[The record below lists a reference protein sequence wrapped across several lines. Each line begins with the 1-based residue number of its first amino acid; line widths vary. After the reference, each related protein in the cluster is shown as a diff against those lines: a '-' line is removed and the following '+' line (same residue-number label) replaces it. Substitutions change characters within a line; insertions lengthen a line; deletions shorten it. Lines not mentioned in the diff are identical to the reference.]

1 MDIKHF
7 FEKLKSVFTS
17 DKKLA
22 VLCAVGVLGV
32 VLLII
37 SEFIPSGEKKTE
49 KKESVTAAQSQE
61 TYAEDIE
68 KRLTEIVS
76 SIDGAGKTRVM
87 VTLESGA
94 EQVYAKN
101 EKIKSDTSGGTA
113 LEKENFS
120 DEKEYVLIETDG
132 NEGGMIIKLIQP
144 KIRGVA
150 VVCEGGGSDAVRQE
164 ITQEIIA
171 AALVLALGS
180 AVFINWYYNRP
191 SVKSANAKPSVEAVD
206 NTGGN
211 LGDAQ
216 LVNSSGVS
224 ESAVT
229 TGKSSDYFASA
240 KLRRNSAHDE
250 ASETLNKVIKD
261 SSSDASAV
269 KEATEALKAL
279 SNAIKLEGD
288 IEALIKA
295 KTGGDCVVII
305 NNNSAEVIV
314 AKGALNDTVIL
325 QIKEIVLKQTGFSAE
340 NITIVELSS

>member
-1 MDIKHF
+1 MDIKHS

-32 VLLII
+32 VLLIL
-37 SEFIPSGEKKTE
+37 SEFIPSGEKKAE

-68 KRLTEIVS
+68 KRLTVS

-164 ITQEIIA
+164 ITQAITA
-171 AALVLALGS
+171 VLDIS
-180 AVFINWYYNRP
+180 ASRVYIT
-191 SVKSANAKPSVEAVD
+191 KMSA
-206 NTGGN
+206 
-211 LGDAQ
+211 
-216 LVNSSGVS
+216 
-224 ESAVT
+224 
-229 TGKSSDYFASA
+229 
-240 KLRRNSAHDE
+240 
-250 ASETLNKVIKD
+250 
-261 SSSDASAV
+261 
-269 KEATEALKAL
+269 
-279 SNAIKLEGD
+279 
-288 IEALIKA
+288 
-295 KTGGDCVVII
+295 
-305 NNNSAEVIV
+305 
-314 AKGALNDTVIL
+314 
-325 QIKEIVLKQTGFSAE
+325 
-340 NITIVELSS
+340 

>member
-1 MDIKHF
+1 MEELKKWALGVCTAAIFSSVIYALVPKGNMQKIMRCVTALAVICALVFPLASAIMKTNFSASSPDTEALIPSELNNEVNYRLTAAYAQQMQDGVQEILASYGYPDCEIDLLTDIDEYGGIFIKKANIILPGGAVLKEAAVAKPVGGRSDRYKNREHKLMDIKHF

-32 VLLII
+32 VLLIL
-37 SEFIPSGEKKTE
+37 SEFIPSGEKKAE

-94 EQVYAKN
+94 EQVYARN
-101 EKIKSDTSGGTA
+101 EKIKSDISGGTA

-164 ITQEIIA
+164 ITQAITA
-171 AALVLALGS
+171 VLDIS
-180 AVFINWYYNRP
+180 ASRVYIT
-191 SVKSANAKPSVEAVD
+191 KMSA
-206 NTGGN
+206 
-211 LGDAQ
+211 
-216 LVNSSGVS
+216 
-224 ESAVT
+224 
-229 TGKSSDYFASA
+229 
-240 KLRRNSAHDE
+240 
-250 ASETLNKVIKD
+250 
-261 SSSDASAV
+261 
-269 KEATEALKAL
+269 
-279 SNAIKLEGD
+279 
-288 IEALIKA
+288 
-295 KTGGDCVVII
+295 
-305 NNNSAEVIV
+305 
-314 AKGALNDTVIL
+314 
-325 QIKEIVLKQTGFSAE
+325 
-340 NITIVELSS
+340 

>member
-1 MDIKHF
+1 M
-7 FEKLKSVFTS
+7 
-17 DKKLA
+17 
-22 VLCAVGVLGV
+22 V
-32 VLLII
+32 VR
-37 SEFIPSGEKKTE
+37 
-49 KKESVTAAQSQE
+49 
-61 TYAEDIE
+61 
-68 KRLTEIVS
+68 KR
-76 SIDGAGKTRVM
+76 
-87 VTLESGA
+87 
-94 EQVYAKN
+94 Q
-101 EKIKSDTSGGTA
+101 
-113 LEKENFS
+113 
-120 DEKEYVLIETDG
+120 
-132 NEGGMIIKLIQP
+132 
-144 KIRGVA
+144 
-150 VVCEGGGSDAVRQE
+150 
-164 ITQEIIA
+164 IIA

-224 ESAVT
+224 ESAVA

-240 KLRRNSAHDE
+240 KLRRNSAHDK

-269 KEATEALKAL
+269 KEATAALKAL

>member
-1 MDIKHF
+1 MEELKKWALGVCAAAIFSSVIYALVPKGNMQKIMRCVTALAVICALVFPLASAIMKTNFSVSSPDTEALIPSELNNEVNYRLTAAYAQQMQDGVQEILASYGYLDCEIDLLTDIDEQGSIFIKKGEYHIAGRGSAERSGSRETTKPVGGRSDRYKNREHKLMDIKHF

-37 SEFIPSGEKKTE
+37 SEFIPTGEKKAE

-94 EQVYAKN
+94 EQVYARN

-164 ITQEIIA
+164 ITQAITA
-171 AALVLALGS
+171 VLDIS
-180 AVFINWYYNRP
+180 ASRVYIT
-191 SVKSANAKPSVEAVD
+191 KMSA
-206 NTGGN
+206 
-211 LGDAQ
+211 
-216 LVNSSGVS
+216 
-224 ESAVT
+224 
-229 TGKSSDYFASA
+229 
-240 KLRRNSAHDE
+240 
-250 ASETLNKVIKD
+250 
-261 SSSDASAV
+261 
-269 KEATEALKAL
+269 
-279 SNAIKLEGD
+279 
-288 IEALIKA
+288 
-295 KTGGDCVVII
+295 
-305 NNNSAEVIV
+305 
-314 AKGALNDTVIL
+314 
-325 QIKEIVLKQTGFSAE
+325 
-340 NITIVELSS
+340 

>member
-7 FEKLKSVFTS
+7 FEKMKSVFTS

-32 VLLII
+32 VLLIL
-37 SEFIPSGEKKTE
+37 SEFIPSGEKKAE

-76 SIDGAGKTRVM
+76 SID
-87 VTLESGA
+87 GA

-164 ITQEIIA
+164 ITQAITA
-171 AALVLALGS
+171 VLDIS
-180 AVFINWYYNRP
+180 ASRVYIT
-191 SVKSANAKPSVEAVD
+191 KMSA
-206 NTGGN
+206 
-211 LGDAQ
+211 
-216 LVNSSGVS
+216 
-224 ESAVT
+224 
-229 TGKSSDYFASA
+229 
-240 KLRRNSAHDE
+240 
-250 ASETLNKVIKD
+250 
-261 SSSDASAV
+261 
-269 KEATEALKAL
+269 
-279 SNAIKLEGD
+279 
-288 IEALIKA
+288 
-295 KTGGDCVVII
+295 
-305 NNNSAEVIV
+305 
-314 AKGALNDTVIL
+314 
-325 QIKEIVLKQTGFSAE
+325 
-340 NITIVELSS
+340 